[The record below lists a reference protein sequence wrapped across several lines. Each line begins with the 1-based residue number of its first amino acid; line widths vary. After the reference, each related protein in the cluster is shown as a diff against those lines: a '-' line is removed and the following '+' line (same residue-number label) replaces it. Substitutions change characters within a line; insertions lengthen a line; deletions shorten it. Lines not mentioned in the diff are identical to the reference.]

1 MGEVPLLLEAPLV
14 QNGMQICIETNGKP
28 MKTFFL
34 VMGMTAVLL
43 SVTTGQCLA
52 QQAAQQPAGNDPAPV
67 ASDPNTGAQS
77 TNLDQLAKQLNN
89 PVSSLISVP
98 FQYNFARPYGDDGYQ
113 NLLNIQPVIPFSI
126 SEDWNLISRTIIPL
140 IQQKDVQP
148 GRTQFGLGDA
158 TQSIFFSPKKPTA
171 SGMIWGAGPVAL
183 LPTGTDGI
191 GANTWGLGPT
201 FVVLVQTGEWT
212 YGILA
217 NQIWDTGG
225 AADISS
231 LFLQPFL
238 VKSLGQGRSLAL
250 NTESTYDWIHN
261 EWNVPINLSYSK
273 VSRIGHQMVSN
284 QFGIKVFVKT
294 PYGNGPDWG
303 LRYSFTLLFPK

>member
-1 MGEVPLLLEAPLV
+1 
-14 QNGMQICIETNGKP
+14 
-28 MKTFFL
+28 MKAFFL
-34 VMGMTAVLL
+34 VLGMAAVLL

-52 QQAAQQPAGNDPAPV
+52 QQAVQTASGTDPANAVP
-67 ASDPNTGAQS
+67 DPATGAQL
-77 TNLDQLAKQLNN
+77 TNVDELAKQLSN

-113 NLLNIQPVIPFSI
+113 NLLNIQPVIPISI

-140 IQQKDVQP
+140 VQQKDVQP
-148 GRTQFGLGDA
+148 GRTQFGLGDT

-171 SGMIWGAGPVAL
+171 SGIIWGAGPVAL

-191 GANTWGLGPT
+191 GADTWGLGPT
-201 FVVLVQTGEWT
+201 VVVLVQKGVWT
-212 YGILA
+212 YGVLA

-231 LFLQPFL
+231 LYLQPFL
-238 VKSLGQGRSLAL
+238 VKSLGQGRTLGM

-261 EWNVPINLSYSK
+261 EWNIPINIFYSK
-273 VSRIGHQMVSN
+273 VSRIGKQMVSN
-284 QFGIKVFVKT
+284 QFGVKVFVKT
-294 PYGNGPDWG
+294 PYGDGPDWG
-303 LRYSFTLLFPK
+303 LRYTFTLLFPK